1 MMQMWTCH
9 VPYRMELAK
18 NIKLCGEKLCHEWLG
33 KKHWKIVSTWCTI
46 RIVRCRIESSSLFS
60 EWLHLKSASGWFFSF
75 FHNFHLVWSIYLQH
89 ICKQFLSVH
98 LLQRLESSERERESN
113 LIEKLGEIYVWK
125 IKYRFS
131 CLQLLLI
138 CWSFFPTLFI
148 WELLVYVATEQLRV
162 LVEDCERN
170 FDWKNSSVDINFTH
184 QARIRAVIKRLACL
198 PHNFPWEN
206 RKLALALENLIC
218 LRGKETLWATRQMIF
233 HHLFCTCVRRF

>member
-1 MMQMWTCH
+1 MNDW
-9 VPYRMELAK
+9 VK
-18 NIKLCGEKLCHEWLG
+18 NIEKEWAHGAQLG
-33 KKHWKIVSTWCTI
+33 LLGAGLNRQVSSQNDCTWNP
-46 RIVRCRIESSSLFS
+46 L
-60 EWLHLKSASGWFFSF
+60 LDDFFSF
-75 FHNFHLVWSIYLQH
+75 FHDFHLVWSIYLQH
-89 ICKQFLSVH
+89 ICKPFLSVH
-98 LLQRLESSERERESN
+98 LLQRLESSERERKSN

-125 IKYRFS
+125 IKYRFG